1 MAREG
6 GISRGACEGGQSASS
21 ASQGTNRFLKQ
32 GSSSGRRRYAGA
44 LLQNRYALESRV
56 TQRRPFA
63 QHRMGNPRHRRRL
76 ASGRTQPSRGPF
88 TGLIS
93 LGD

>member
-44 LLQNRYALESRV
+44 LLQNRYALESRI
-56 TQRRPFA
+56 TQRRPFCA
-63 QHRMGNPRHRRRL
+63 TPHGKSPPSPAARVWQNTAITRPFHRFDFPG
-76 ASGRTQPSRGPF
+76 
-88 TGLIS
+88 
-93 LGD
+93 